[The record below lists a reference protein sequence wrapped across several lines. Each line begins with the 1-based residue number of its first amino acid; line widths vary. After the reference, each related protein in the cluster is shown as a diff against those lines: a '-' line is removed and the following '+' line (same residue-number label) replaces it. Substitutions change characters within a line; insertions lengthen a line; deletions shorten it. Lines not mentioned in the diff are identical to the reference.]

1 MNIRK
6 IKMKTSLHYFLEGI
20 LNPTITFLMMVI
32 KVVSSK
38 IIKLQTIKLT
48 FPSEMGRINLKDN
61 DVKSILH
68 LKKSKRI

>member
-1 MNIRK
+1 MSMNTLRT
-6 IKMKTSLHYFLEGI
+6 KMKTSLRYFLEE
-20 LNPTITFLMMVI
+20 ITFHMII

-38 IIKLQTIKLT
+38 IIKLQMIKLT
-48 FPSEMGRINLKDN
+48 FPSEMEHINLKDN